1 LPGTNLYV
9 VDMRAP
15 REPLP
20 RNSCDCQ
27 IHVYGD
33 PKRFPVR
40 VAKPLYAPPVAGLDD
55 SQRMHEALGVD
66 RVVIVQASVYKT
78 DHSLLIE
85 ALRSAPKDKYR
96 GVAVVDDSLSDAELL
111 KLHEAGVRGARFNF
125 WKALGLDL
133 DLDTF
138 RRSLE
143 RIREF
148 GWHAKVFF
156 HPDQLPELYEEFRK
170 IHLPAV
176 LDHMGQL
183 DFSKGLGQPAARL
196 MLDLLSR
203 ENWWV
208 MLSNADRWSAS
219 AVPPWSD
226 AIPFGQSFYE
236 AAPDRC
242 IWCTDW
248 PHVNYEKPMP
258 NDAELVNQLYRYL
271 PDHEARRKVLVD
283 NPARLYGFVQ

>member
-1 LPGTNLYV
+1 MQGTNHY
-9 VDMRAP
+9 DENTRAP
-15 REPLP
+15 KEPLP
-20 RNSCDCQ
+20 GKACDCQ

-33 PKRFPVR
+33 PERYPIR
-40 VAKPLYAPPVAGLDD
+40 VAKPLYAPPVAGLEH
-55 SQRMHEALGVD
+55 SQRMHKALGVE

-78 DHSLLIE
+78 DHALLLE
-85 ALRSAPKDKYR
+85 TLQRAPRDGYR
-96 GVAVVDDSLSDAELL
+96 GVAVVDDTLSDSALL

-133 DLDTF
+133 DLATF

-143 RIREF
+143 RIREL

-156 HPDQLPELYEEFRK
+156 HPDQITELHGEFLK
-170 IHLPAV
+170 IRIPVV

-183 DFSKGLGQPAARL
+183 DFSKGLEQPPARL
-196 MLDLLSR
+196 MLGLLER
-203 ENWWV
+203 DNWWM

-219 AVPPWSD
+219 SGSPWTDAV
-226 AIPFGQSFYE
+226 AFGQAAYR

-258 NDAELVNQLYRYL
+258 NDAELVEQLYRYL
-271 PDHEARRKVLVD
+271 PDEAARQKVLVT
-283 NPARLYGFVQ
+283 NPANLYGFD

>member
-1 LPGTNLYV
+1 MPGTNLYAQ
-9 VDMRAP
+9 DTRTP
-15 REPLP
+15 KEPLP
-20 RNSCDCQ
+20 TKACDCQ

-33 PKRFPVR
+33 PKKYPIR
-40 VAKPLYAPPVAGLDD
+40 VAKPLYTPPVAGLEH
-55 SQRMHEALGVD
+55 SQRMHKALGIE

-78 DHSLLIE
+78 DHALL
-85 ALRSAPKDKYR
+85 LQTLQRVPKERYR
-96 GVAVVDDSLSDAELL
+96 GVAVVDDTLSDSDLL

-133 DLDTF
+133 NLGTF

-143 RIREF
+143 RIREL

-156 HPDQLPELYEEFRK
+156 HPDQITELHDEFLK
-170 IHLPAV
+170 IRIPVV

-183 DFSKGLGQPAARL
+183 DFSKGLEQPAACL
-196 MLDLLSR
+196 MLGLLVR
-203 ENWWV
+203 DNWWM

-219 AVPPWSD
+219 AISPWSD
-226 AIPFGQSFYE
+226 AVAFGQAAYRI
-236 AAPDRC
+236 APDRC

-258 NDAELVNQLYRYL
+258 NDAELVEQLYRYL
-271 PDHEARRKVLVD
+271 PDQAARQKVLVT
-283 NPARLYGFVQ
+283 NPAKLYGFN